1 MSVNNLPHLMLYLYD
16 EETGEKGSDEVI
28 SCIHHYVQNKLPTT
42 VEELDIWTDGCA
54 GQCWNNYVAA
64 FFEMLLDKH
73 SPLHEKTTNLVHITL
88 WRNPRGHT
96 YMETDSQGGQ
106 LAHKGRLLLN
116 NINTQGA
123 IHVVMPHHE
132 DPHFTVSWYQL
143 AKETGLNIVLPDLA
157 MFKCWGDF
165 LLDSKPSP
173 YKKPDRQ
180 DCYHSPN
187 RGDWLITRCHQINF
201 GVGENENGLAVKHN
215 GVWFC

>member
-1 MSVNNLPHLMLYLYD
+1 MSVNNLPHLTLYLYN

-106 LAHKGRLLLN
+106 LAHRADCCSTTSILKAPFMLSCCIMRILILLYPGTNLQKKQGLTLSYLILPCSN
-116 NINTQGA
+116 VGVTSFLTQNHPLTKYQTDR
-123 IHVVMPHHE
+123 IVT
-132 DPHFTVSWYQL
+132 TVTQ
-143 AKETGLNIVLPDLA
+143 
-157 MFKCWGDF
+157 
-165 LLDSKPSP
+165 
-173 YKKPDRQ
+173 
-180 DCYHSPN
+180 
-187 RGDWLITRCHQINF
+187 CHQINF
-201 GVGENENGLAVKHN
+201 GVSKTKMS
-215 GVWFC
+215 